1 MEVAYRLSVDTHVE
15 ERCIVVVAAAAAAAC
30 FDNPADP
37 TDPNFSDQ

>member
-15 ERCIVVVAAAAAAAC
+15 ERCIVVVAAAAAAC